1 MLCVSGKGENM
12 IDLEEIARRAGII
25 GGQGRSAGATLF
37 SALVVVIA
45 TVAMIVSAAML
56 ALLIVAGVCH
66 A

>member
-1 MLCVSGKGENM
+1 M